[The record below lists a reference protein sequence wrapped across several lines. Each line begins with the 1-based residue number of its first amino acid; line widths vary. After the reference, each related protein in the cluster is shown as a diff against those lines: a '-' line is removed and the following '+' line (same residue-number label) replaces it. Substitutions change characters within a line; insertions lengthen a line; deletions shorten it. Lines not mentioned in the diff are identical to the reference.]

1 VAIFAVVKI
10 EKMALINT
18 LREKGSKFIIGFIAI
33 AIGSFV
39 LTDLLSGQNSIL
51 AGNDREIGEIAGE
64 SISYDQFQ
72 EKVDILVN
80 NYAANFGRNPGAAEL
95 TSLRNQAWLLLVAEK
110 SFEKEYAE
118 LDITVSPEEL
128 VDMVQG
134 KNISPDIQRIF
145 IDQAT
150 GKFSKDQLLQT
161 LNQLSASPQ
170 GRAQWRQFEESLIPA
185 RKRIKLDN
193 LLDKS
198 TFVTDAEAER
208 EYKDQNTVAEIEY
221 LHVPFYAI
229 NDSSVSV
236 TDADL
241 TAYIKN
247 HEEEYKV
254 DWSRSIEYIS
264 IPIIASSEDSLEY
277 RDELRK
283 IKEEFETVSD
293 DSLYAASNSDGGEFF
308 ETYSINTLPLLIAS
322 NLNIIKKGT
331 VIGPYID
338 GGNYVLYKLSD
349 IYEDTVGVAKARHIL
364 IKWDDDSDAA
374 KAKARK
380 EANAVLAEVR
390 GGADFAEVAKE
401 KSKDGGS
408 AINGGDLGWFSTG
421 QMVSN
426 FNDAVFN
433 STKTGIVPRLIE
445 SQFGFHIIDI
455 TELPSYTKYKVAT
468 VGIEI
473 TPSDK
478 TRDEAFRKADYFAG
492 TSSNYNDFKTNAE
505 KEGYQVLEASN
516 IEPNDENIT
525 RIGKAR
531 QIVAWLFRDAE
542 EGKVSPVNE
551 LDNQYVIAVMT
562 GEQEEGLSDIEM
574 VRVEVTAKVKNEK
587 KAAMIG
593 EKLKD
598 LSGSLEEMA
607 TSYGADANVYTT
619 SDLKISA
626 NTIANAGKAPEA
638 IGVAFSLEEGA
649 VSKPITTENGV
660 VIIKLENITPAA
672 DIADYSLH
680 ASNLL
685 RNRESRSS
693 YYLGQLVEDEAQVKD
708 LRYKFY

>member
-1 VAIFAVVKI
+1 
-10 EKMALINT
+10 MALINT
-18 LREKGSKFIIGFIAI
+18 LREKGSKIIIGFIAV

-51 AGNDREIGEIAGE
+51 AGNDRDLGEIAGE

-72 EKVDILVN
+72 KRVDVLLN
-80 NYAANFGRNPGAAEL
+80 NYAANFGRNPGADEL

-110 SFEKEYAE
+110 SFQKEYTD
-118 LDITVSPEEL
+118 LGITVSPEEL

-150 GKFSKDQLLQT
+150 GQFSKDQLLQT
-161 LNQLSASPQ
+161 LNQLNQSPQ
-170 GRAQWRQFEESLIPA
+170 GRAQWRQFEEGLIPA

-193 LLDKS
+193 LLSKS

-208 EYKDQNTVAEIEY
+208 EYQDQNTVAEIKY
-221 LHVPFYAI
+221 VHVPYYAI

-254 DWSRSIEYIS
+254 DWSRSIKFVS
-264 IPIIASSEDSLEY
+264 IPITASPEDSLEY

-283 IKEEFETVSD
+283 IKEEFTTISD
-293 DSLYAASNSDGGEFF
+293 DSLYAASNSDGGDFF
-308 ETYSINTLPLLIAS
+308 NTYSTNTLPILIAS

-349 IYEDTVGVAKARHIL
+349 IYEDTVGVARARHIL
-364 IKWDDDSDAA
+364 IKWDEDSNAG

-380 EANAVLAEVR
+380 EANAVLAKVR
-390 GGADFAEVAKE
+390 GGDDFAEVAKE
-401 KSKDGGS
+401 ESKDGGS

-421 QMVSN
+421 QMVPA

-433 STKTGIVPRLIE
+433 ATSKGIIPRLIE
-445 SQFGFHIIDI
+445 SQFGFHIIDV
-455 TELPSYTKYKVAT
+455 TELASYTKYKVAS
-468 VGIEI
+468 VDLEI

-492 TSSNYNDFKTNAE
+492 TSANYNDFKTNAE
-505 KEGYQVLEASN
+505 TEGYQVLEASN
-516 IEPNDENIT
+516 IEPNDESIT

-531 QIVAWLFRDAE
+531 QIVTWLFRDAT

-551 LDNQYVIAVMT
+551 LDNQYIIAVMT
-562 GEQEEGLSDIEM
+562 DEQEEGLSSIDL

-587 KAAMIG
+587 KAALIT
-593 EKLKD
+593 EKLKS
-598 LSGSLEEMA
+598 LSGSLDEIA
-607 TSYGADANVYTT
+607 SSYGADASVYSA
-619 SDLKISA
+619 SDVKMSSNI
-626 NTIANAGKAPEA
+626 IANAGNAPEA
-638 IGVAFSLEEGA
+638 IGTVFSLAEGA
-649 VSKPITTENGV
+649 VSEPIATGNGV
-660 VIIKLENITPAA
+660 VLIKLESITPAA

-685 RNRESRSS
+685 RNRESRTS
-693 YYLGQLVEDEAQVKD
+693 YYLNLLIEEKANVKD
-708 LRYKFY
+708 ERYKFY